1 METKFKQYSKMNW
14 LNKEIERHENSS
26 GRNEFSDYYYKIL
39 LEIKTSQE
47 KGTISDELYAKLNS
61 WKGIVSPERGYYMSN
76 INYDLFSDVEAIE
89 DTEKRILH
97 FFAVANKNVLRNN
110 SWFKSLFISDFRYFM
125 RHRYN
130 IIDTVDDETFFEK
143 YGNDLEKKIF
153 NEYKAILKG
162 ND

>member
-14 LNKEIERHENSS
+14 LKEAIEKDEKSPD
-26 GRNEFSDYYYKIL
+26 RNEFSDYYYKIL

-47 KGTISDELYAKLNS
+47 NGTITDELYAKLNS
-61 WKGIVSPERGYYMSN
+61 WKGIVSPERGYYTSN
-76 INYDLFSDVEAIE
+76 IHYDLFSDDEAVE

-97 FFAVANKNVLRNN
+97 FFATADRKVLKNN

-125 RHRYN
+125 SHRYN
-130 IIDTVDDETFFEK
+130 ISFKGDDETFFEK

-153 NEYKAILKG
+153 NEYKAII
-162 ND
+162 D